1 MSPAGS
7 EIRGENAQFGRPSAG
22 LVGGGGRMGL
32 PILGGGWE
40 HWVEM
45 YLDVPAKSNDLELIV
60 IQAG

>member
-22 LVGGGGRMGL
+22 LVGGGGS
-32 PILGGGWE
+32 WE